1 MEANINTQDVG
12 AKKPSLLRMITS
24 PGEQFERMKTKSP
37 VWGTFV
43 LFVILGTIIATAV
56 SYLTLISTPELAKEL
71 NGEAGA
77 MVKGFT
83 LGGGALV
90 GLLGTPIGLFIA
102 AGFYKII
109 MMFMSN
115 DTPYMKIL
123 SIYLYANLVYYIGG
137 LLNAGLGFIFDG
149 NGTDV
154 YTSLAP
160 LFEQGTVAHGIASS
174 IEIFNIWSLILT
186 GLGLHI
192 VAGLSKKQATILIVI
207 FFILTIAF
215 GVVRGLVSGF
225 GA

>member
-1 MEANINTQDVG
+1 
-12 AKKPSLLRMITS
+12 
-24 PGEQFERMKTKSP
+24 
-37 VWGTFV
+37 
-43 LFVILGTIIATAV
+43 
-56 SYLTLISTPELAKEL
+56 
-71 NGEAGA
+71 
-77 MVKGFT
+77 
-83 LGGGALV
+83 
-90 GLLGTPIGLFIA
+90 
-102 AGFYKII
+102 

-207 FFILTIAF
+207 FFILTIAL

>member
-1 MEANINTQDVG
+1 MG
-12 AKKPSLLRMITS
+12 A
-24 PGEQFERMKTKSP
+24 
-37 VWGTFV
+37 FV

-207 FFILTIAF
+207 FFILTIAL

>member
-1 MEANINTQDVG
+1 
-12 AKKPSLLRMITS
+12 
-24 PGEQFERMKTKSP
+24 
-37 VWGTFV
+37 
-43 LFVILGTIIATAV
+43 
-56 SYLTLISTPELAKEL
+56 
-71 NGEAGA
+71 

-83 LGGGALV
+83 LGGGTCWSIRNTYRSLYC
-90 GLLGTPIGLFIA
+90 GR
-102 AGFYKII
+102 FYKII

-137 LLNAGLGFIFDG
+137 LLNAGLGFILMEMALMF
-149 NGTDV
+149 

-192 VAGLSKKQATILIVI
+192 VAGLSKKQATILM
-207 FFILTIAF
+207 
-215 GVVRGLVSGF
+215 
-225 GA
+225 

>member
-1 MEANINTQDVG
+1 
-12 AKKPSLLRMITS
+12 MI
-24 PGEQFERMKTKSP
+24 
-37 VWGTFV
+37 
-43 LFVILGTIIATAV
+43 
-56 SYLTLISTPELAKEL
+56 
-71 NGEAGA
+71 
-77 MVKGFT
+77 KGFA

-90 GLLGTPIGLFIA
+90 GVIGTPIGLFIA

-137 LLNAGLGFIFDG
+137 LLNIALGFVFDG
-149 NGTDV
+149 NGVDI

-160 LFEQGTVAHGIASS
+160 LFEKGTVLHGIGSS
-174 IEIFNIWSLILT
+174 IEIFNIWSLVLT

-192 VAGLSKKQATILIVI
+192 VAGLSKKQATTLIVI
-207 FFILTIAF
+207 FFVLSVAL
-215 GVVRGLVSGF
+215 GVVKGLTGI